1 MCMMRILRRARG
13 SKSSYSN
20 ELVSIPINTRNVTNR
35 DDFDKKI
42 VDAIGKRAS
51 FICSNPDCRSMTL
64 CPSAE
69 DESKFIYVGK
79 AAHITAAAEGGPR
92 YDSGLTPEQRKSTN
106 NGIFLC
112 SNCADMIDKNNGIDF
127 SVDQLM
133 LWKREHEEWVVK
145 NLNKSLNSL
154 ITTIDGEHTARG
166 KGNVTGIRTTRPT
179 FFKPGTKSTAE
190 GEGNVTATYI
200 GS

>member
-1 MCMMRILRRARG
+1 M
-13 SKSSYSN
+13 
-20 ELVSIPINTRNVTNR
+20 PNR

-42 VDAIGKRAS
+42 VDVIGKRAS
-51 FICSNPDCRSMTL
+51 FICSNPDCRSITL

-69 DESKFIYVGK
+69 DESKFTYIGK

-92 YDSGLTPEQRKSTN
+92 YDSNLSSEERKSAS

-112 SNCADMIDKNNGIDF
+112 SNCADMIDKNNGINF
-127 SVDQLM
+127 TVDQLKK
-133 LWKREHEEWVVK
+133 WKKDHEDWAAQH
-145 NLNKSLNSL
+145 LNKSLNSF

-166 KGNVTGIRTTRPT
+166 RGNVTGIRTTQPT
-179 FFKPGTKSTAE
+179 FFKSGTKSTAE
-190 GEGNVTATYI
+190 GEGNITATHI

>member
-1 MCMMRILRRARG
+1 M
-13 SKSSYSN
+13 SD
-20 ELVSIPINTRNVTNR
+20 R
-35 DDFDKKI
+35 DDFNKTTI
-42 VDAIGKRAS
+42 EAIGKRAS
-51 FICSNPDCRSMTL
+51 FVCSNPDCKSLTL
-64 CPSAE
+64 CPSTE
-69 DESKFIYVGK
+69 NENKFIFIGK

-92 YDSGLTPEQRKSTN
+92 YDQKLTSEERKSTN

-112 SNCADMIDKNNGIDF
+112 SNCADMIDKNNGVDF
-127 SVDQLM
+127 SVELM
-133 LWKREHEEWVVK
+133 KKWKKDHEDWAAQ

-166 KGNVTGIRTTRPT
+166 KGKITGIKTTQPT

-190 GEGNVTATYI
+190 GEGNITATHI